1 MARKT
6 SKKGNYN
13 DTRKYLYIGGL
24 ILIAF
29 FLISG
34 IYTLVNYET
43 NYKFDT
49 SYLVTT
55 KTIKSD
61 KVLNINNAKDT
72 LIKVD
77 GDYFIYVSYSG
88 NSSVYDL
95 EVNLKKVINSYNIGD
110 KLYYLDISSIKND
123 ADVVDKVNAYL
134 GYRDAKVSKVPTIIY
149 VNKNNIVKIE
159 NIISRED
166 NNLMTVGDFQK
177 LLDINDFSK

>member
-1 MARKT
+1 MARKL
-6 SKKGNYN
+6 KKIDNYN
-13 DTRKYLYIGGL
+13 DMKKYLYVSGL

-34 IYTLVNYET
+34 IYTLVNYELV
-43 NYKFDT
+43 YKFDN

-72 LIKVD
+72 LSKVN
-77 GDYFIYVSYSG
+77 GDYFIYISY
-88 NSSVYDL
+88 NNDSSVYDL
-95 EVNLKKVINSYNIGD
+95 EAKLRNVINNYNISD
-110 KLYYLDISSIKND
+110 KFYYLDISSIKND
-123 ADVVDKVNAYL
+123 KDIIDKVNAYL

-149 VNKNNIVKIE
+149 VNKDNIVKIE
-159 NIISRED
+159 NIIARDD

>member
-6 SKKGNYN
+6 SKKDNYN

-61 KVLNINNAKDT
+61 KVLNN
-72 LIKVD
+72 
-77 GDYFIYVSYSG
+77 Y
-88 NSSVYDL
+88 
-95 EVNLKKVINSYNIGD
+95 
-110 KLYYLDISSIKND
+110 
-123 ADVVDKVNAYL
+123 
-134 GYRDAKVSKVPTIIY
+134 
-149 VNKNNIVKIE
+149 
-159 NIISRED
+159 
-166 NNLMTVGDFQK
+166 
-177 LLDINDFSK
+177 